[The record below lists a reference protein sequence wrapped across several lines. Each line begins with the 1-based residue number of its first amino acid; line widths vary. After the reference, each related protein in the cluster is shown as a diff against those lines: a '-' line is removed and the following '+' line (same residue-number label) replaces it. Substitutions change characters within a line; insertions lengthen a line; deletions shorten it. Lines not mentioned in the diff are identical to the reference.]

1 MNKVQIAEVVGMFD
15 LSEAIAKSLVNR
27 LESALG
33 KTGSTSSR
41 LKMASSSV
49 MALSEKC
56 ESDSND
62 EAVVLAIG
70 SFLVIFAE
78 IAIENQPAPSTK
90 ANTSAPKTKREI
102 WFDADSPEAIA
113 ITTPKPARSKKAQA
127 SAEAQYANAPASA
140 EIIQAL
146 IQALT
151 TQR

>member
-1 MNKVQIAEVVGMFD
+1 MFD

-56 ESDSND
+56 EPESND
-62 EAVVLAIG
+62 EALVLAIG

-90 ANTSAPKTKREI
+90 ANTSAPKTKREK

-113 ITTPKPARSKKAQA
+113 ITTPKPKKAKITKADEKYQ
-127 SAEAQYANAPASA
+127 EAMTDDILGLLM
-140 EIIQAL
+140 EIIRKQ
-146 IQALT
+146 Q
-151 TQR
+151 